1 MSIRQLET
9 SAGGQTV
16 EGTLT
21 AIAQAA
27 FGVSRFSGHR
37 ALCHATVATAVKQ
50 RNVDSDVVVLLG
62 WRTPETVLH
71 SVLVDARGS
80 VVADTMPSG
89 RLSSDTY
96 AHGGDTLD
104 VLIRISVYRLK
115 ELA

>member
-1 MSIRQLET
+1 
-9 SAGGQTV
+9 
-16 EGTLT
+16 
-21 AIAQAA
+21 
-27 FGVSRFSGHR
+27 
-37 ALCHATVATAVKQ
+37 
-50 RNVDSDVVVLLG
+50 VVVLLG

-96 AHGGDTLD
+96 THGDDALD
-104 VLIRISVYRLK
+104 VLTRVSVHRLK